1 MHILFLQ
8 NWPSEGP
15 GRLGAI
21 LTVSGV
27 DLTIVETYKS
37 TDPANFAH
45 STFSRKSQYST
56 NSNYSTN
63 SIYSA
68 KYPNL
73 AKVDAII
80 IGGMPISVNLV
91 NDALLKEKQYLIQAI
106 SHHRP
111 ILGICAGSQLLAK
124 LLGAEIYQNPVRE
137 IGISKITITPDGKQ
151 HPLFAGFPSEFHAFQ
166 WHEET
171 FTLPPEATQLA
182 FTSICKQQA
191 FARSVWFGLQFHLE
205 LRPEEIIQFTRE
217 FLTTSLDDQLLL
229 QHLIDQSQELEDE
242 FKQLAYILMKNF
254 LAIITAD
261 KQNNEY

>member
-1 MHILFLQ
+1 
-8 NWPSEGP
+8 
-15 GRLGAI
+15 
-21 LTVSGV
+21 
-27 DLTIVETYKS
+27 
-37 TDPANFAH
+37 
-45 STFSRKSQYST
+45 
-56 NSNYSTN
+56 
-63 SIYSA
+63 
-68 KYPNL
+68 
-73 AKVDAII
+73 
-80 IGGMPISVNLV
+80 
-91 NDALLKEKQYLIQAI
+91 
-106 SHHRP
+106 
-111 ILGICAGSQLLAK
+111 
-124 LLGAEIYQNPVRE
+124 
-137 IGISKITITPDGKQ
+137 Q

-182 FTSICKQQA
+182 FSSICKQQA

-261 KQNNEY
+261 KQNNEF